1 MTMEILSELQRH
13 CFPMGVFFFF
23 PLILSHKILELEET
37 LANLVQPFDIRT
49 KTFHMP
55 ILRSSE
61 HESHSLINNIF
72 KKQLFTDMSR
82 YILSK

>member
-23 PLILSHKILELEET
+23 LIQGHKILELEET

-49 KTFHMP
+49 KTFPMP